1 MILSL
6 AAALAVLMPT
16 AAPAPGETPAAPA
29 TAVVRH
35 EAGAWTLDLTL
46 DRDAPV
52 WVFGESEPLSDG
64 RGWRVHQWTV
74 ETPGVALETVAGRDV
89 LRGVDGAPAPRRI
102 RLRLEPS
109 FVDLEAN
116 YDPVLT
122 FSTGAVAWYSE
133 VFHLIPLDTA
143 DALAVL
149 PRDLGPMIDAAGPT
163 RTTWSDAEGAVL
175 AKGERL
181 VDPDSTRVGTYILF
195 GPAEV
200 VPGEALSTVVDPGLP
215 AWIAAELSSYAP
227 RVAEHYAA
235 RLGPGGV
242 AAPTVMMS
250 WTGPTPDTSSMAGS
264 VLPGLVVM
272 AFEGDGVL
280 EPTTGVRNLARWF
293 IGHESAHFWLGGA
306 VHYETALDSWIT
318 EGGADLMA
326 VRGLQAVDPAYGGRS
341 RLQAAVDDCIG
352 FAHQPVSTSAD
363 RGEFRAHYACGAV
376 FALAAE
382 TAQKR
387 ASGGDWLD
395 FLQPLIAANR
405 ADGVLS
411 RDEWLSALDR
421 VSGDPALRRDI
432 ERMLDHGSDDPARAI
447 AGLFE
452 RAGVPHRREG
462 AQVILT

>member
-16 AAPAPGETPAAPA
+16 PAPARQETPQPPA
-29 TAVVRH
+29 VAVVRH
-35 EAGAWTLDLTL
+35 EAGGWTLDLTL

-52 WVFGESEPLSDG
+52 WVFGESEALPDG
-64 RGWRVHQWTV
+64 LGWRVHQWTV
-74 ETPGVALETVAGRDV
+74 ETPGVTLETVDGRDV
-89 LRGVDGAPAPRRI
+89 LRGVDGAPVPRRI
-102 RLRLEPS
+102 RLRMEPR
-109 FVDLEAN
+109 FVDLQAN

-133 VFHLIPLDTA
+133 AFHLIPLDTA
-143 DALAVL
+143 VALGSL
-149 PRDLGPMIDAAGPT
+149 PRDLESMVLASGPT
-163 RTTWSDAEGAVL
+163 QTTWSDADGPVL

-200 VPGEALSTVVDPGLP
+200 VTGEALSTVVDPGLP
-215 AWIAAELSSYAP
+215 PWIATELSDYAP
-227 RVAEHYAA
+227 RVADYYVA
-235 RLGPGGV
+235 RLGPGGA

-250 WTGPTPDTSSMAGS
+250 WTGPTPGKTSMAGS

-293 IGHESAHFWLGGA
+293 IGHESAHFWLGQT
-306 VHYETALDSWIT
+306 VRYESALDSWIT

-326 VRGLQAVDPAYGGRS
+326 VRALQAVDPAYGGHS

-352 FAHQPVSTSAD
+352 FADEPVSTSAD
-363 RGEFRAHYACGAV
+363 RGEFKAHYACGAV

-382 TAQKR
+382 AAQKR
-387 ASGGDWLD
+387 ATGGDWFD
-395 FLQPLIAANR
+395 FLQPLIAGNR

-411 RDEWLSALDR
+411 REEWLSRLDS
-421 VSGDPALRRDI
+421 VSGEPELRHDI
-432 ERMLDHGSDDPARAI
+432 ERLLDQGSDDPAGLI
-447 AGLFE
+447 AALFE
-452 RAGVPHRREG
+452 RSGVAHRVEG
-462 AQVILT
+462 ARVILL